1 MCALHS
7 AEDER
12 INVTA
17 KLGVPR
23 PGGGSTKPAA
33 PAGGSL
39 TLRFQPFPDVPFTFF
54 DVKART
60 RGAASAAA
68 VRGCLF
74 DPASRLAVFAEL
86 PVAATSP
93 SGGALPAAA
102 AAGLGLR
109 LGAKYT
115 TPGLSV
121 GAVVNPAASQLQQ
134 AFVVGALGGCRC
146 DCFPGALPVPALG
159 PLQDASG
166 LLGAPQ
172 PSRPLPPR
180 SSPLPSF
187 PAGCQGRCAAAG
199 RPDLPPAPAGRA
211 AGAAPR
217 PPRLGGGGAA
227 LPAGRLVCGGLPA
240 RAGAGLLRRS
250 LHRCCG
256 AGALDSGGWA
266 VEAGAWPAASSP
278 CLGASSSLSL

>member
-1 MCALHS
+1 MCALHA

-68 VRGCLF
+68 MRGCLF

-102 AAGLGLR
+102 AAGSGLR

-134 AFVVGALGGCRC
+134 AFVVGASLGGVGCVCVCVCLVVMGWGVWGVVRVLRAHPTGHCCR
-146 DCFPGALPVPALG
+146 G
-159 PLQDASG
+159 LQ
-166 LLGAPQ
+166 
-172 PSRPLPPR
+172 
-180 SSPLPSF
+180 
-187 PAGCQGRCAAAG
+187 
-199 RPDLPPAPAGRA
+199 
-211 AGAAPR
+211 
-217 PPRLGGGGAA
+217 
-227 LPAGRLVCGGLPA
+227 V
-240 RAGAGLLRRS
+240 
-250 LHRCCG
+250 
-256 AGALDSGGWA
+256 
-266 VEAGAWPAASSP
+266 
-278 CLGASSSLSL
+278 